1 MMYPEYHRE
10 ITEALLM
17 DARFLV
23 EGEPEFTCLRE
34 NLDFYQQFFEAS
46 FGLSLLCQS
55 DYAFLQSARDNDTL
69 SRDICIFLGV
79 LCYEVDREGKN
90 IMEELSF
97 STFAYEDVERLLE
110 LSSFREVL
118 EATKSLRDAPSR
130 RNFYHLL
137 ARRRL
142 IDKIDDEAFRFTPGH
157 KYFLEFA
164 RGVVQEMGERETGDG
179 LSVGGVQTEVT
190 DHSEILKHD
199 PGDKHGVEE

>member
-1 MMYPEYHRE
+1 MYPEYHRE
-10 ITEALLM
+10 ITESLLM

-34 NLDFYQQFFEAS
+34 HLDFYQQFFKAS

-79 LCYEVDREGKN
+79 LCYEMDREGKN
-90 IMEELSF
+90 IMEELGF

-118 EATKSLRDAPSR
+118 EATKSLRDSSSR

-142 IDKIDDEAFRFTPGH
+142 IDKIDDEVFRFTPGH

-164 RGVVQEMGERETGDG
+164 RGVAQGIGRE
-179 LSVGGVQTEVT
+179 
-190 DHSEILKHD
+190 
-199 PGDKHGVEE
+199 EEE

>member
-1 MMYPEYHRE
+1 MYPEYHRE

-23 EGEPEFTCLRE
+23 EGEPAFTSLRD
-34 NLDFYQQFFEAS
+34 NLDFYQAFFEES

-55 DYAFLQSARDNDTL
+55 NYAFLQSARDNDTL

-79 LCYEVDREGKN
+79 LCYEMDREGKN

-97 STFAYEDVERLLE
+97 HTFAYEDVERLLE

-118 EATKSLRDAPSR
+118 EATKSLRDGPSR

-142 IDKIDDEAFRFTPGH
+142 IDKIDDEVFRFTPGH
-157 KYFLEFA
+157 RYFLEFA
-164 RGVVQEMGERETGDG
+164 RGVAQVREGAD
-179 LSVGGVQTEVT
+179 
-190 DHSEILKHD
+190 
-199 PGDKHGVEE
+199 EEE